1 MKILFRMMITI
12 LMAAQ
17 MDCAT
22 TLMLA
27 EAEIVPTRIWSMARY
42 ADKTVSPELSKN
54 RNALDPPL
62 WIYPGTRLYWMT
74 GINKNFPF
82 SVIDLPLSFLA
93 DTILLPI
100 TIPLTAYYYWR
111 VPEAWESG
119 LLIGSI
125 ENNDLSG
132 VRQYIEAGA
141 DVNSTF
147 IGPTPLYFA
156 IKNENVEIVKFLL
169 EKGANANFQNNAIY
183 DKSLL
188 YLAAEKENIEIVEL
202 LLKKSADANAT
213 SCDLFRRC
221 NYLFFYVIERYSN
234 LPPKKD
240 KRLEIIRLLLEK
252 GRADVNATLAE
263 DGTSPLHYAVEKKH
277 NIQIVKQLVEHGANV
292 NGKDVYQQTPLYDA
306 ASKEIA
312 QYLLQQ
318 GADPTVKNGSG
329 ETPLEHA
336 KYLMNLGRK
345 INNYDALK
353 FLEDAP

>member
-1 MKILFRMMITI
+1 MFRMMITI

-22 TLMLA
+22 IRMLE
-27 EAEIVPTRIWSMARY
+27 EAKILPTPVWSMARY
-42 ADKTVSPELSKN
+42 ADKTISPELSKN
-54 RNALDPPL
+54 PSVWNPPL
-62 WIYPGTRLYWMT
+62 WIYPGTRRYWIT
-74 GINKNFPF
+74 GIDQNFPF
-82 SVIDLPLSFLA
+82 SVIDFTLSFLA

-100 TIPLTAYYYWR
+100 TIPLTVYYYWK

-125 ENNDLSG
+125 QNNDLSG
-132 VRQYIEAGA
+132 VRRCIETGA

-147 IGPTPLYFA
+147 IGPPPLYFA
-156 IKNENVEIVKFLL
+156 IKNENVEIVRLLL
-169 EKGANANFQNNAIY
+169 EKGADVNFQNNAVY
-183 DKSLL
+183 DQSLL
-188 YLAAEKENIEIVEL
+188 YFAIENENTEIAEL
-202 LLKKSADANAT
+202 LLKKGADANAK

-221 NYLFFYVIERYSN
+221 NYLFFNVIERYSN
-234 LPPKKD
+234 LSPKND
-240 KRLEIIRLLLEK
+240 RRLKMIRLLLEMGK
-252 GRADVNATLAE
+252 VDVNATLAE
-263 DGTSPLHYAVEKKH
+263 DGSSPLHYAVEKKH
-277 NIQIVKQLVEHGANV
+277 NIQIVKELVEHGANV

-318 GADPTVKNGSG
+318 GADPTIKNGSG

-345 INNYDALK
+345 NNYDVLK
-353 FLEDAP
+353 FLENTP

>member
-22 TLMLA
+22 IQMLEDA
-27 EAEIVPTRIWSMARY
+27 QFLPTPVWSMARY
-42 ADKTVSPELSKN
+42 ADKTISPELSKN
-54 RNALDPPL
+54 PNVWNPPL
-62 WIYPGTRLYWMT
+62 WIYPGTRRYWMT

-82 SVIDLPLSFLA
+82 SVIDLTLSFLA

-132 VRQYIEAGA
+132 VRRCIETGA

-147 IGPTPLYFA
+147 IGPPPLYFA
-156 IKNENVEIVKFLL
+156 IKNENVEIVRLLL
-169 EKGANANFQNNAIY
+169 EKGADVNFQNNTFY
-183 DKSLL
+183 DQSLL
-188 YLAAEKENIEIVEL
+188 YFAIEKENTEIVEL
-202 LLKKSADANAT
+202 LLKKGADANAK

-221 NYLFFYVIERYSN
+221 NYLFFKVIERYSN
-234 LPPKKD
+234 LSPKKD
-240 KRLEIIRLLLEK
+240 KRPEIVRLLLEK
-252 GRADVNATLAE
+252 GGADVNATLAE

-292 NGKDVYQQTPLYDA
+292 NGKDVYQQTPLYDV

-318 GADPTVKNGSG
+318 GADPTVKNSTG
-329 ETPLEHA
+329 ETPLERA
-336 KYLMNLGRK
+336 KYLMNLDSK
-345 INNYDALK
+345 NNYDALK
-353 FLEDAP
+353 FLEDTP

>member
-12 LMAAQ
+12 LMATQ

-22 TLMLA
+22 IQMLEDA
-27 EAEIVPTRIWSMARY
+27 QFLPTPVWSMARY
-42 ADKTVSPELSKN
+42 ADKTISPELSKN
-54 RNALDPPL
+54 PSVWNPPL
-62 WIYPGTRLYWMT
+62 WIYPGTRRYWMT

-82 SVIDLPLSFLA
+82 IDLTLSFLA

-100 TIPLTAYYYWR
+100 TIPLTAYYYWK

-132 VRQYIEAGA
+132 VRRCLETGA

-147 IGPTPLYFA
+147 IGPPPLYFA
-156 IKNENVEIVKFLL
+156 IKNENVEIV
-169 EKGANANFQNNAIY
+169 
-183 DKSLL
+183 
-188 YLAAEKENIEIVEL
+188 EL
-202 LLKKSADANAT
+202 LLKKGADANAK

-221 NYLFFYVIERYSN
+221 NYLFFKVIERYSN
-234 LPPKKD
+234 LSPKKD
-240 KRLEIIRLLLEK
+240 KRPEIVRLLLEK
-252 GRADVNATLAE
+252 GGADVNATLAE

-277 NIQIVKQLVEHGANV
+277 NIQIVKQLVEHSANV

-318 GADPTVKNGSG
+318 SADPTVKNSSG
-329 ETPLEHA
+329 KPLW
-336 KYLMNLGRK
+336 NVQN
-345 INNYDALK
+345 I
-353 FLEDAP
+353 